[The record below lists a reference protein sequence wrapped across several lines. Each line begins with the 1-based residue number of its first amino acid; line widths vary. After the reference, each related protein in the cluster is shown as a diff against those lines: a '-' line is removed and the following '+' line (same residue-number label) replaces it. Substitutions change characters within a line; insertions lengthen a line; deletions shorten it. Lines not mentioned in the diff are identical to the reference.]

1 MKRAITDLS
10 PKQVRMS
17 LVALAA
23 AIMAVVWAVTDSVFG
38 LLVPEALVSA
48 VTALVMLVAQ
58 FYDRKNSGVSH
69 RSDA

>member
-58 FYDRKNSGVSH
+58 FYDRKAGGGG
-69 RSDA
+69 